1 MGALMAEAQ
10 TLKARV
16 ALPPVRQEE
25 DEGSPHFSALDAT
38 TVDADDEELPFNI
51 AALALKRELLP
62 GGALAAAGVLY
73 EGDPGAPR
81 GECNQY
87 RHLSRNGLAQ
97 ERFRSPC
104 G

>member
-1 MGALMAEAQ
+1 METSMAQAQ

-51 AALALKRELLP
+51 AALALKRELFARYRAYMRLARSTAP
-62 GGALAAAGVLY
+62 PLVRMAVPALKGM
-73 EGDPGAPR
+73 
-81 GECNQY
+81 
-87 RHLSRNGLAQ
+87 
-97 ERFRSPC
+97 
-104 G
+104 